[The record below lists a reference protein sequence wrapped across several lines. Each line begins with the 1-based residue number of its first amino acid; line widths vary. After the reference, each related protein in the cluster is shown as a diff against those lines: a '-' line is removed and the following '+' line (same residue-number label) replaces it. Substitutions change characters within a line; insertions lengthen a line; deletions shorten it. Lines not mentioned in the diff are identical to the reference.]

1 MDDDV
6 ELVEVTSVEVLHAW
20 LAEHHADRTRAVMV
34 RWKKGRGPY
43 VAYPDL
49 VRVLLCFGWIDT
61 TARAVDDDR
70 AGVTVTPRRPTSGWS
85 RVNKEHVE
93 HLLATGR
100 MQPAG
105 QAAIDRA
112 KENGSW
118 SALDE
123 VETLAEPDDLR
134 AALDEV
140 PAARA
145 EWDAFPRST
154 RRAIL
159 EWVSS
164 AKRAETRERRVR
176 QTVDEAAAGRRAN
189 QPRQLKGR

>member
-1 MDDDV
+1 M
-6 ELVEVTSVEVLHAW
+6 
-20 LAEHHADRTRAVMV
+20 
-34 RWKKGRGPY
+34 
-43 VAYPDL
+43 
-49 VRVLLCFGWIDT
+49 
-61 TARAVDDDR
+61 
-70 AGVTVTPRRPTSGWS
+70 
-85 RVNKEHVE
+85 
-93 HLLATGR
+93 
-100 MQPAG
+100 
-105 QAAIDRA
+105 
-112 KENGSW
+112 
-118 SALDE
+118 
-123 VETLAEPDDLR
+123 ETLAEPDDLR

-176 QTVDEAAAGRRAN
+176 QTVDEAAVGRRAN